1 VKIGTMRALR
11 TVLAAFVV
19 FVLQVTVVSEV
30 SIAGAAPDLV
40 IVLLILLIADRDP
53 VAAVVIGFLL
63 GFLQDLGNASLL
75 GMNALAKSIVAY
87 GAARVGGGFCPENV
101 IFRAFLI
108 VVASLVN
115 DVVVLIVTTRFD
127 VIEIIVSFFRY
138 SILSALYGGL
148 VGLAAI
154 VVVRLAGGRVVQ
166 SRGGY

>member
-1 VKIGTMRALR
+1 VSISPINAMRA
-11 TVLAAFVV
+11 VLAAFVV
-19 FVLQVTVVSEV
+19 FVLQVTVVSEI
-30 SIAGAAPDLV
+30 SIAGASPDLV
-40 IVLLILLIADRDP
+40 IVLLILLVADRDP
-53 VAAVVIGFLL
+53 VTAVVTGFLL

-87 GAARVGGGFCPENV
+87 GAARVGGDFFPEHFL
-101 IFRAFLI
+101 FRALLI

-115 DVVVLIVTTRFD
+115 DAVVLIVTTRFD

-138 SILSALYGGL
+138 SILSAVYGGI

-154 VVVRLAGGRVVQ
+154 IVVTLAGGRVVR